1 MSNTSGQAYAF
12 LSMTP
17 IEAGEEG
24 RLRAYI
30 EGLARTR
37 PFERLPRTHFARLV
51 ILPDWVNDPSQPEED
66 RLRSQYLIFSAT
78 FDGPRDSYLD
88 ELGRRLAPE
97 AKEIWGR
104 CIGCPPSAR
113 GARLKRYLLH
123 NQIDIG
129 FFVAAYPDATVEK
142 VKRALARRKQVGD
155 FAVLTQG
162 LDASELRHAYRQQ
175 F

>member
-17 IEAGEEG
+17 IKAGEDV

-37 PFERLPRTHFARLV
+37 PFDRLRRTHFARLV
-51 ILPDWVNDPSQPEED
+51 ILPDWVNDPSQPKAD
-66 RLRSQYLIFSAT
+66 HLTSQYLIFSAT

-88 ELGRRLAPE
+88 ELGKRLAPE

-104 CIGCPPSAR
+104 CVGCPPSAR
-113 GARLKRYLLH
+113 GAPLKRYLLH

-129 FFVAAYPDATVEK
+129 FFVAAYPDATVET
-142 VKRALARRKQVGD
+142 VKRVLAQRKQLAD
-155 FAVLTQG
+155 FAVRTQG
-162 LDASELRHAYRQQ
+162 LEASELRHAYHQE